1 MVKPWTGNYKKHKD
15 LHHFTNWDKPILT
28 DSGGFQVFS
37 LSKLSKV
44 TKEGVYFR
52 SPINGDRCFLSPEN
66 QWKFKQF

>member
-1 MVKPWTGNYKKHKD
+1 MVKPRTEIIKKHKD

-52 SPINGDRCFLSPEN
+52 SLLMVIGVFYHLKN